1 MNLVEEFVENA
12 LIIDDKSDEIEG
24 LKEALEKQGI
34 WVTHYLPDDM
44 LKADSIKHH
53 CLIFLDLHL
62 SETEDNITSILS
74 IYTRPILKKHFSNNR
89 AYGIVIWSL
98 HDEEISVF
106 HEKIIEDTARNKIY
120 TQPTF
125 IVALDKIEYIKTQDY
140 SRICDDLNAVL
151 LKSPAASFFMSWSIS
166 VVKGISHA
174 ITDFFSLSP
183 DFLDKENKI
192 LRNLYL
198 LAKNYTGIPE
208 DILTDYSLYQDAYK
222 AFDELLYSS
231 LCFQQKEILVDIFEN
246 YEYSKN
252 SNFKEELLNFANFNE
267 RMFIEHTSESDQDY
281 IFPGSVYEI
290 INDNEYLNL
299 QGKPRISKTIA
310 IELTPPCDFSHKK
323 INSKLVGGFIFDL
336 PDDEEQIN
344 KYANKVFRADSKY
357 LVWPLLIGGDKP
369 KMICFDFR
377 YISVV
382 HDSDLKNKKKYKLM
396 FRAKHSLFADII
408 QKYSSHSARI
418 GVASMKPEI

>member
-1 MNLVEEFVENA
+1 MNLVEEFVESA

-24 LKEALEKQGI
+24 LKKSLEKQGI
-34 WVTHYLPDDM
+34 WVTHYLPDEI
-44 LKADSIKHH
+44 LNADSIKHH
-53 CLIFLDLHL
+53 SLIFLDLHL
-62 SETEDNITSILS
+62 SNTKDITSILS

-106 HEKIIEDTARNKIY
+106 HEKIIEDTAKNKIY

-125 IVALDKIEYIKTQDY
+125 IVALDKTKYIKTQDY
-140 SRICDDLNAVL
+140 SKVADDLNTVL
-151 LKSPAASFFMSWSIS
+151 LESPAASFFMSWSVS

-174 ITDFFSLSP
+174 ITDFFSLAP
-183 DFLDKENKI
+183 DFSDKENKI
-192 LRNLYL
+192 IGNLYL
-198 LAKNYTGIPE
+198 LAKNHAGLPE
-208 DILTDYSLYQDAYK
+208 DQLIGYFLYRDAYK

-231 LCFQQKEILVDIFEN
+231 LYFQQKEILVDIFEN
-246 YEYSKN
+246 YEHSKK

-267 RMFIEHTSESDQDY
+267 RIFIEHIADVDQNY
-281 IFPGSVYEI
+281 ILPGSVYEV
-290 INDNEYLNL
+290 INPDECLNI
-299 QGKPRISKTIA
+299 QGKPEISKSIA
-310 IELTPPCDFSHKK
+310 VELTPPCDFSHKK
-323 INSKLVGGFIFDL
+323 INSKLIGGFILDL
-336 PDDEEQIN
+336 PDDKEKIE
-344 KYANKVFRADSKY
+344 KYVNKVFRADSKY

-377 YISVV
+377 YISAV
-382 HDSDLKNKKKYKLM
+382 HDSDLKNKEKYKLI
-396 FRAKHSLFADII
+396 FRTKHSLFADIL